1 MKSVFSIKEDKA
13 TVVCES
19 ENGNRKTKITYIPAN
34 VYKDVFLEDGCT
46 GFINDNVFYP
56 DSNYDSDENYS
67 SFDLGFEK
75 NYLEKIPG
83 ITETK
88 LTHIFTLLDKVKTDV
103 DITQIHQMSVQI
115 DKNLELW
122 WNNSFTNPLLY
133 GTIVALAIT
142 FLAGGISIHFLFTK
156 VNGFDKK
163 IEDYRR
169 DIQ

>member
-1 MKSVFSIKEDKA
+1 MSTRMYSLKMAE
-13 TVVCES
+13 
-19 ENGNRKTKITYIPAN
+19 
-34 VYKDVFLEDGCT
+34 

-115 DKNLELW
+115 DKNLED

-142 FLAGGISIHFLFTK
+142 FLVGGISIYFLFRMYK
-156 VNGFDKK
+156 HFDKEIAMIRSLFHSVQIIK
-163 IEDYRR
+163 SPSWRLH
-169 DIQ
+169 